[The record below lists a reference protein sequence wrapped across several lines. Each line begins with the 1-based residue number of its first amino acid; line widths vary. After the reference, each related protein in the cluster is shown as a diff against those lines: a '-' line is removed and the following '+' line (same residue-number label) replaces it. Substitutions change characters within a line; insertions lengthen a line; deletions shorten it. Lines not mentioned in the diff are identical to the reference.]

1 MDEQSLKGQQLLDLE
16 KLLLFGNVDPAVAS
30 SGFRGK
36 KLSDDIS

>member
-16 KLLLFGNVDPAVAS
+16 KPLLFGNVDPTVAN

-36 KLSDDIS
+36 KTFR